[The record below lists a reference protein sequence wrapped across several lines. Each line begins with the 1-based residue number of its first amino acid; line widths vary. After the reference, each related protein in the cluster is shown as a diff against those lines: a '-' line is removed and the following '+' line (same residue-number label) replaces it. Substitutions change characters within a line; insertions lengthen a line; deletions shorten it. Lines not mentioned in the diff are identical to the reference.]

1 MGTVPFSVKTGT
13 VPVFVVVGGGAGG
26 LELVTK
32 LGEDLGRKGRAQ
44 VVLIDRSR
52 THLWKPLLHEVAAG
66 SMDIHAHQLD
76 YLAQAR
82 WHRFTFVLGALA
94 GLDRA
99 KKEVLVAPV
108 KDDEG
113 EEILPARRIPY
124 DTLVIAIG
132 SESNDFGTPGVRE
145 HAFTIDNAWDAHLF
159 HRRLVNAC
167 FRANFRNDGRVLDIA
182 IVGAGATGVE
192 LAAEQHNTIRVLTA
206 YGLKSFNPES
216 QIRIRVIEAGP
227 RILAGLPEY
236 IATETLKTL
245 EGLRIEVLVG
255 ERVVEVTKSSV
266 KTANGR
272 DVPADFVV
280 WAAGIRGPAVL
291 KDLDGLESNR
301 ANQLVV
307 KESLQAT
314 RDDDLFALGDCA
326 AAPWRGKP
334 PRGQDQEAGKT
345 VPPRAQAAHQMS
357 SHLAKTFKRRL
368 QGKPPTAFHYR
379 DFGSLISLGSYQS
392 VGTLM
397 GFITGGTLRLEG
409 YIAKLFYISLY
420 KLHIWALHGFW
431 RMALDTLARMIRRQ
445 TEPKVKLH

>member
-1 MGTVPFSVKTGT
+1 MHR
-13 VPVFVVVGGGAGG
+13 FVVVGGGAGG

-32 LGEDLGRKGRAQ
+32 LGDDLGRRGKAE
-44 VVLIDRSR
+44 VTLVDRSR

-82 WHRFTFVLGALA
+82 WHRFTFALGALA

-99 KKEVLVAPV
+99 RKEVLVAPV

-113 EEILPARRIPY
+113 EEILPARRVPY

-132 SESNDFGTPGVRE
+132 SESNDFGTPGVLE

-159 HRRLVNAC
+159 HRRLVNSC
-167 FRANFRNDGRVLDIA
+167 FRANFANDGRVFDIA

-192 LAAEQHNTIRVLTA
+192 LAAELHNTIRVLAA
-206 YGLKSFNPES
+206 YGLKGFNPES

-227 RILAGLPEY
+227 RIVPGLPEY

-245 EGLRIEVLVG
+245 EGLRIDVLVG
-255 ERVVEVTKSSV
+255 ERVVEVTPKAV

-272 DVPADFVV
+272 EVPADFVV

-301 ANQLVV
+301 ANQLIV
-307 KESLQAT
+307 KDTLQTT
-314 RDDDLFALGDCA
+314 RDDDVFALGDCA

-334 PRGQDQEAGKT
+334 PRGQDQDAGKS
-345 VPPRAQAAHQMS
+345 VPPRAQSAHQMS
-357 SHLAKTFKRRL
+357 SHLVKTFKRRL
-368 QGKPPTAFHYR
+368 EGKAPTPYHYR
-379 DFGSLISLGSYQS
+379 DFGSLVSLGNYQS

-397 GFITGGTLRLEG
+397 GFISGGTLRLEG
-409 YIAKLFYISLY
+409 FLAKMFYISLY
-420 KLHIWALHGFW
+420 RLHIWALHGFW